1 MSTQTP
7 NIQLLDAYTSG
18 NTLTYITE
26 NTGYFCVVA
35 YPDFSIKFDT

>member
-7 NIQLLDAYTSG
+7 NTQLLDAYIYG
-18 NTLTYITE
+18 NTLTYITV
-26 NTGYFCVVA
+26 NTGYFCFVA